1 MTEFSLD
8 KYNTQRILTSQYILE
23 KASASNNIMTI
34 DTNDKM
40 VVRNQDI
47 YYTYRRYNS
56 VVLNK

>member
-23 KASASNNIMTI
+23 KASANNNIMTI